1 MGGRRGARS
10 AHTTGTWLPAGLSPH
25 LNTGTQ
31 RGSSDARQSWT
42 STSSLSYTQQH
53 SHILPSGWKRRLILG
68 QQATHDTHT
77 YTRHTQA
84 CTIHTRDTHNTD
96 VHTHTRN
103 THRHARTYT
112 HNTHVCAH
120 LKGPPASY
128 HLLYGTCPV
137 RRSEADS
144 GRKGDGNRRAES
156 WPSTFSSACLM
167 NLRRSIL
174 CFHLTANAK
183 DG

>member
-1 MGGRRGARS
+1 MQDSPGRAPHPSPTLSSTATSSPPDGRGGSYSGNKP
-10 AHTTGTWLPAGLSPH
+10 HTTHTH
-25 LNTGTQ
+25 
-31 RGSSDARQSWT
+31 
-42 STSSLSYTQQH
+42 
-53 SHILPSGWKRRLILG
+53 
-68 QQATHDTHT
+68 THDTHRHAHT
-77 YTRHTQA
+77 QHTQA